1 MPTIDTNAAR
11 SFGPLSALG
20 NSRDI
25 LRLIADA
32 PHGEVSRFIRCRYDP
47 LYRLQADRPSLAD
60 DIDRD
65 IELCRQLLD
74 MGASAW
80 EIADE
85 FGLPPAD
92 VVGCSP
98 AAMERTILEQ
108 RVAEAEG
115 WMEKPS
121 TNLLTG
127 IQTPSAATIAF
138 RRATGELKD

>member
-1 MPTIDTNAAR
+1 MPTIDTR

-20 NSRDI
+20 NSQDI

-47 LYRLQADRPSLAD
+47 LYRLQADRPSLAE
-60 DIDRD
+60 DIDRG

-74 MGASAW
+74 TGASAW
-80 EIADE
+80 DIADE
-85 FGLPPAD
+85 FGLAPAD
-92 VVGCSP
+92 LVGRS
-98 AAMERTILEQ
+98 ADAMETAITAH

-121 TNLLTG
+121 TNPLTG
-127 IQTPSAATIAF
+127 RQAPSAATIAF